1 VHPREPCVVDGAEEL
16 VQRGGARVV
25 RLHHLPGGLLDEVAV
40 IVAVIVRR
48 SRSFVTVSPDRT
60 TPVRV

>member
-40 IVAVIVRR
+40 IVAMIVR
-48 SRSFVTVSPDRT
+48 
-60 TPVRV
+60 